1 MNGADYYEIDKLAI
15 IKIIQRHEDELVSDG
30 AVKIKGKEFHE
41 RYEHDVQNVKIIK
54 TGIIIDGWSSYTRER
69 KTRRNKRVAY
79 RL

>member
-1 MNGADYYEIDKLAI
+1 MSGADYYEVDKLAI
-15 IKIIQRHEDELVSDG
+15 VKIIQRHEDELVPDG

-41 RYEHDVQNVKIIK
+41 QYSQDDETVKIIQ
-54 TGIIIDGWSSYTRER
+54 TGIMIDGWSSYTRER